1 MRQGGERGDE
11 VVEEEV
17 DGQEGRG
24 GVGKWTSI
32 TMEGRRVT
40 GEVAVRG
47 EEGGGGRSQVKRA
60 QGQYVGWGGKGL
72 GSSES
77 GAAVGMRGEKNR

>member
-17 DGQEGRG
+17 EGQEGRG

-40 GEVAVRG
+40 G
-47 EEGGGGRSQVKRA
+47 
-60 QGQYVGWGGKGL
+60 
-72 GSSES
+72 
-77 GAAVGMRGEKNR
+77 